1 METTTSCTAFAQLL
15 VERFQAQAQ
24 APYSGSVYDLG
35 LRKWI
40 YEASRSAA
48 KRGRLPSPTK
58 ALRHQELFSLT
69 RRFLEAL
76 PRCRGFAN
84 RELRRMT
91 QKVRELLESID
102 S

>member
-1 METTTSCTAFAQLL
+1 MHRDTDSSAQPAGQPGRIVLRADVCNQKDQAF
-15 VERFQAQAQ
+15 
-24 APYSGSVYDLG
+24 
-35 LRKWI
+35 RKK
-40 YEASRSAA
+40 AA
-48 KRGRLPSPTK
+48 
-58 ALRHQELFSLT
+58 AYQELFSLT